1 MAARG
6 DTVNVAQDIPHEVF
20 EVEAVSGALMVMRRW
35 KFERMGGF
43 DESYFLHCEDL
54 DLCRR
59 MRDNGYQVLLAGDIR
74 VHHGKGGSS
83 RHRPVF
89 VSRYKHR
96 GMWRWFRQHDP
107 ASSNPLVAAAVWL
120 GHLEPFP
127 AEDPRPV
134 GAPFAASMSDS
145 RRTTTLATLG
155 LLAMTAV
162 WGSTFVLIKDVVG
175 RMPVADFLA
184 VRFVIA
190 ALAMLV
196 MFPRSVLQLGRAQ
209 LLRGLLLGVIYGA
222 GQLLQTWGLALIAP
236 SVSGFVTGMYV
247 VFTPILAMV
256 LLRQRMA
263 TVVWVAVA
271 LSTVGLGMLS
281 LHGVSVGLGVWLTL
295 ASAVMYGLHIVGL
308 GQWSRHGEAFGMSAV
323 QMVAIAVVCLL
334 ATLPHGPVLPP
345 DPSAWFSVLY
355 MALIAGAGAMLMQ
368 TWAQSHLPATRAA
381 IVMTTEPVFAA
392 AFAVMFGA
400 DVLSW
405 RMLVGGGL
413 ILAAMYLVE
422 LMPQRK
428 AITGELPTEAVHH
441 EV

>member
-1 MAARG
+1 
-6 DTVNVAQDIPHEVF
+6 
-20 EVEAVSGALMVMRRW
+20 
-35 KFERMGGF
+35 
-43 DESYFLHCEDL
+43 
-54 DLCRR
+54 
-59 MRDNGYQVLLAGDIR
+59 
-74 VHHGKGGSS
+74 
-83 RHRPVF
+83 
-89 VSRYKHR
+89 
-96 GMWRWFRQHDP
+96 
-107 ASSNPLVAAAVWL
+107 
-120 GHLEPFP
+120 
-127 AEDPRPV
+127 
-134 GAPFAASMSDS
+134 MSDS

-196 MFPRSVLQLGRAQ
+196 MFPRSVLRLGRAQ

-256 LLRQRMA
+256 LMRQRMA
-263 TVVWVAVA
+263 PVVWVAVA
-271 LSTVGLGMLS
+271 LSTVGLGLLS
-281 LHGVSVGLGVWLTL
+281 LNGVSVGIGVWLTL
-295 ASAVMYGLHIVGL
+295 ASAVMYALHIVWL
-308 GQWSRHGEAFGMSAV
+308 GQWSRHGEAFGMSAL
-323 QMVAIAVVCLL
+323 QMVSIAVVCLL

-345 DPSAWFSVLY
+345 DPSAWFAVLY

-392 AFAVMFGA
+392 FFAVLLGS

-428 AITGELPTEAVHH
+428 AITGDLPTEAVHH

>member
-1 MAARG
+1 
-6 DTVNVAQDIPHEVF
+6 
-20 EVEAVSGALMVMRRW
+20 
-35 KFERMGGF
+35 
-43 DESYFLHCEDL
+43 
-54 DLCRR
+54 
-59 MRDNGYQVLLAGDIR
+59 
-74 VHHGKGGSS
+74 
-83 RHRPVF
+83 
-89 VSRYKHR
+89 
-96 GMWRWFRQHDP
+96 
-107 ASSNPLVAAAVWL
+107 
-120 GHLEPFP
+120 
-127 AEDPRPV
+127 
-134 GAPFAASMSDS
+134 MSDS

-184 VRFVIA
+184 VRFVIGA
-190 ALAMLV
+190 VAMLV
-196 MFPRSVLQLGRAQ
+196 LFARPVLRLERGQVM
-209 LLRGLLLGVIYGA
+209 RGLLLGVVYGA

-247 VFTPILAMV
+247 VFTPILAML

-263 TVVWVAVA
+263 AVVWFAVV
-271 LSTVGLGMLS
+271 LSTIGLGLLS
-281 LHGVSVGLGVWLTL
+281 LNGVSIDTGVWLTL
-295 ASAVMYGLHIVGL
+295 GSAVLYGLHIVGL

-323 QMVAIAVVCLL
+323 QMVAIAAVCLL

-345 DPSAWFSVLY
+345 DPSAWVSVL
-355 MALIAGAGAMLMQ
+355 AGAGAMLMQ

-392 AFAVMFGA
+392 AFAVMFGT

-428 AITGELPTEAVHH
+428 KITGDLPTEAVHH